1 MSENIKKTSTANELA
16 RERNRA
22 AADRTLMAWIR
33 TALAMI
39 GFGFGVGKLYEAMEQ
54 ANPERVDDP
63 LQSSKIVAEALIALG
78 VLGLLAA
85 IVQHWRILRRI
96 DSEQY
101 IYSPPRAL
109 PMIVAMLLLSIG
121 MFAFVSILL

>member
-1 MSENIKKTSTANELA
+1 MSELNRKTSITNELA

-39 GFGFGVGKLYEAMEQ
+39 GFGFGVGKVYEALEQ
-54 ANPERVDDP
+54 ANPGQVVDAFN
-63 LQSSKIVAEALIALG
+63 SSKIVGEALIALG

-85 IVQHWRILRRI
+85 VVQHMAILKRIN
-96 DSEQY
+96 SEQY
-101 IYSPPRAL
+101 IYRAPRAL
-109 PMIVAMLLLSIG
+109 PMIVAALLLSIG
-121 MFAFVSILL
+121 VFAFVSILL